1 MKNRDLCLLKRLK
14 CTNIDEAA
22 IFVSSPFQALC
33 ALEAIKEFKVRR
45 PVFFIQ
51 GHEVSHEMTRNF
63 IVKNGFSYINVSE
76 TSNAFEAI
84 KIHHR
89 HKKFQYLFVGD
100 YFSCGHFLLSM
111 LWSKIN
117 ATIVYLDDGNSTLS
131 LLPPTSRKR
140 LNSGSSPHK
149 IFYRLLELYKNL
161 KGIRRVFFS
170 FYNLTDRGFPY
181 PMITNYLSILKTDD
195 IVSRKYGIY
204 IIGTNSSQIGWARE
218 KYVDKLRIIRD
229 YARKY
234 SNDPIYYCPHR
245 RDERNYQKELQK
257 LGCLLYETDVS
268 VEVDFVSNKI
278 YPFMVF
284 GFGSTAM
291 LTLKMLYPETV
302 FYNFVFHSQNQQE
315 ESEYRII
322 EDEYKTFGIKVME
335 IEQLV

>member
-1 MKNRDLCLLKRLK
+1 MKKGGSCLLKRLK

-51 GHEVSHEMTRNF
+51 GHEVSHEMTRNYLA
-63 IVKNGFSYINVSE
+63 KNGFTYINVVE
-76 TSNAFEAI
+76 TESAFEAV

-89 HKKFQYLFVGD
+89 HQKFQFLFVGD
-100 YFSCGHFLLSM
+100 YFSGSHFLLSM

-131 LLPPTSRKR
+131 LLPTTGRKR
-140 LNSGSSPHK
+140 LDSGTFSKK
-149 IFYRLLELYKNL
+149 IFYQILVLYKDL
-161 KGIRRVFFS
+161 KGIRRIFFS
-170 FYNLTDRGFPY
+170 LYNLTDRGFPY
-181 PMITNYLSILKTDD
+181 PIITNNLSILRTDD
-195 IVSRKYGIY
+195 IASRKYGIY

-268 VEVDFVSNKI
+268 VEVDFVSNKL

-291 LTLKMLYPETV
+291 LTLKMLYPKTV

-322 EDEYKTFGIKVME
+322 EDEYKAFGIKVME